1 MKVPRLHPSVEVVWA
16 LSNVEAC
23 GAGSETIQPAHLILA
38 VLKVLDE
45 GFPTSLSDADLPK
58 CARED
63 IRQDGD
69 AARLLLT
76 LSPSGITNARRSLRA
91 YLRQGRQPAPN
102 RQLHRSPRTRA
113 LMDESARRAQAEGAA
128 QLNLGHLLVVLLE
141 NLPEEAKPFLG
152 TQARSQ
158 GGHPKQQSGAERG
171 PSAETSGPL
180 ESLGRDLTALARDGR
195 LPPVIGRKAEMTM
208 LARHLHRTSKRNA
221 LLIGDAGVGKTA
233 VVEGLAHRIASG
245 QVPELLQSLRI
256 VQVSVADLM
265 SGTHYRGD
273 LEERVQALLKSA
285 YSDPN
290 LVLFLD
296 EVHLVVSGGSSTSP
310 LDIANLLKP
319 ALAREDFRCIG
330 ATTTEEF
337 ERYLKPDPAFTRRF
351 QLVRVSEPSI
361 DEAIEVCRAW
371 ARRIEHLQ
379 RVVFENEA
387 IAAAVRLSVAHLR
400 SRALP
405 DKAID
410 LLENAAAFVRVSSLS
425 AGGGR
430 APSKTLPVIRQS
442 DLVAVLEEQYGVS
455 VAPSTAMDPDRVET
469 ELARVVGQADAIA
482 SIVTTLKALGT
493 RSGEEAR
500 PLGVLLFAGPSGVGK
515 TLAAECLAQ
524 ALCPDDPG
532 ALGRFNMNELKERHE
547 IARLTG
553 APPGFVGHEHQ
564 GAFFRFTSAHPTG
577 VVLLDE
583 IDKAH
588 PEIQDYFLQ
597 IFDKAEATDSR
608 GAKVDLRK
616 YLFVLTCNAD
626 IRRRTARIGFATSPH
641 DAEHAAETEPDLGRM
656 FRAEFLGR
664 IDRVVCF
671 LSLELSARREL
682 VIRQLSTL
690 RADLRG
696 RRGIDLD
703 IVSDAEAWILDLAI
717 PEKSAREIL
726 RRFEVDVSS
735 RILAAAAGLP
745 DVARLQVRLSEDGL
759 SCSP

>member
-1 MKVPRLHPSVEVVWA
+1 MKVPPLHPSVEVAWA
-16 LSNVEAC
+16 LSSVEAC
-23 GAGSETIQPAHLILA
+23 GAGSDTIEPAHLLLA

-45 GFPTSLSDADLPK
+45 EFPTSMIDADLPDSV
-58 CARED
+58 RQD
-63 IRQDGD
+63 IRQDGA
-69 AARLLLT
+69 AARRLLS
-76 LSPSGITNARRSLRA
+76 LSSSGITNARRALRA
-91 YLRQGRQPAPN
+91 HLREGRQPSPS
-102 RQLHRSPRTRA
+102 RQLHRSQRTRT
-113 LMDESARRAQAEGAA
+113 LMDQSARRAQAEGAR
-128 QLNLGHLLVVLLE
+128 QLNLGHLLLVLIE
-141 NLPEEAKPFLG
+141 NLPEEARPFLG
-152 TQARSQ
+152 SQARKAPGHAEPPSGAQ
-158 GGHPKQQSGAERG
+158 GGPPSG
-171 PSAETSGPL
+171 GPL

-195 LPPVIGRKAEMTM
+195 LPPVVGRKAEMTM

-233 VVEGLAHRIASG
+233 VVEGLAQRIASG
-245 QVPELLQSLRI
+245 QVPELLQPLRI
-256 VQVSVADLM
+256 LQVSVADLV

-296 EVHLVVSGGSSTSP
+296 EVHLVVSTGSGASA

-351 QLVRVSEPSI
+351 QVVRVSEPSI
-361 DEAIEVCRAW
+361 EEAIEVCQAW
-371 ARRIEHLQ
+371 ARRIQDLQ
-379 RVVFENEA
+379 RVQFDDEA
-387 IAAAVRLSVAHLR
+387 IPAAVQLSAAHLR

-430 APSKTLPVIRQS
+430 APTKIPPVVRRS
-442 DLVAVLEEQYGVS
+442 DLVAVLEEQYGIS
-455 VAPSTAMDPDRVET
+455 VVPSGAMPRDRLENA
-469 ELARVVGQADAIA
+469 LASLVGQEAAVT
-482 SIVTTLKALGT
+482 SIVTTLKALSA

-500 PLGVLLFAGPSGVGK
+500 PLAVLLFAGPSGVGK
-515 TLAAECLAQ
+515 TLAAECLARVIS
-524 ALCPDDPG
+524 PDDPA

-547 IARLTG
+547 IARLIG
-553 APPGFVGHEHQ
+553 APPGFLGHEHQ
-564 GAFFRFTSAHPTG
+564 GALFRFTSAHPTG

-583 IDKAH
+583 MDKAH

-608 GAKVDLRK
+608 GTTTDFRK
-616 YLFVLTCNAD
+616 YVFVMTCNAD
-626 IRRRTARIGFATSPH
+626 IRRSPGRIGFATHPH
-641 DAEHAAETEPDLGRM
+641 DGDNVREIDADLRQM

-671 LSLELSARREL
+671 RALELSARREL
-682 VIRQLSTL
+682 LIRQLAAL
-690 RADLRG
+690 RRGLRE

-703 IVSDAEAWILDLAI
+703 ITPDAEAWILGLAT
-717 PEKSAREIL
+717 PEQSAREVV
-726 RRFEVDVSS
+726 RRFEIDLGSLV
-735 RILAAAAGLP
+735 LAAAAGVP
-745 DVARLQVRLSEDGL
+745 DATHLQVRLSDGGL
-759 SCSP
+759 TCSP